1 MTLMMTFYVIS
12 ANLDVCSNEMAEKAM
27 FESIKSGQSL
37 LKKDV
42 FGKGKVPSG
51 NTILCGHRK
60 NSYKD
65 LQTSETVGK
74 TLKCEPFLSIKV
86 AHKLFR

>member
-1 MTLMMTFYVIS
+1 
-12 ANLDVCSNEMAEKAM
+12 MAQKAM

-37 LKKDV
+37 LKKKKDV

-51 NTILCGHRK
+51 NKILCGHLK

-65 LQTSETVGK
+65 LQTSETIGK
-74 TLKCEPFLSIKV
+74 T
-86 AHKLFR
+86 

>member
-1 MTLMMTFYVIS
+1 MTLTMTFY
-12 ANLDVCSNEMAEKAM
+12 SNEMAQKAM

-37 LKKDV
+37 LKKKDV

-51 NTILCGHRK
+51 NKILWGHRK

-74 TLKCEPFLSIKV
+74 TEKFEPFLSIQV
-86 AHKLFR
+86 AHKPFR

>member
-1 MTLMMTFYVIS
+1 
-12 ANLDVCSNEMAEKAM
+12 MAQKAM
-27 FESIKSGQSL
+27 FESIKSGQTL
-37 LKKDV
+37 LKKRKDV

-51 NTILCGHRK
+51 NKILCGHRK

-74 TLKCEPFLSIKV
+74 T
-86 AHKLFR
+86 

>member
-1 MTLMMTFYVIS
+1 MTLTMTFYVIS
-12 ANLDVCSNEMAEKAM
+12 ANLNVRSNEMAQKAM

-37 LKKDV
+37 LKKKKDV

-51 NTILCGHRK
+51 NKILCGHRK

-74 TLKCEPFLSIKV
+74 T
-86 AHKLFR
+86 

>member
-1 MTLMMTFYVIS
+1 MTLTMTFYVIS
-12 ANLDVCSNEMAEKAM
+12 ANLNVCSNEMAQKAM

-37 LKKDV
+37 LKKKKKDV

-51 NTILCGHRK
+51 NKILCGHRK

-65 LQTSETVGK
+65 LQKSETVGK
-74 TLKCEPFLSIKV
+74 T
-86 AHKLFR
+86 

>member
-1 MTLMMTFYVIS
+1 MTLTMTFYVMS
-12 ANLDVCSNEMAEKAM
+12 ANLNVCSNEMAQKAM

-37 LKKDV
+37 LKKKDV

-51 NTILCGHRK
+51 NKILCGHRK

-74 TLKCEPFLSIKV
+74 T
-86 AHKLFR
+86 

>member
-1 MTLMMTFYVIS
+1 MTLTMTFYVIS
-12 ANLDVCSNEMAEKAM
+12 ANLNVRSNEMAQKAM

-37 LKKDV
+37 LKKKKDV

-51 NTILCGHRK
+51 NKILCGHRK

-65 LQTSETVGK
+65 LQKSETVGK
-74 TLKCEPFLSIKV
+74 T
-86 AHKLFR
+86 